1 MARFDFGDNLMK
13 VRLDQRKK
21 PGTFLLDQCA
31 TAVLSYLLVAIAAA
45 LAAGRRVRSSQG
57 PRPEPAAPLL
67 PLLGPKN
74 LSHFFAAITFLS
86 ARSRKSRSGV
96 TRVRARAFSRRTATT
111 HVFLRDGL
119 ENPGRVPTAWQR
131 CSNVYVTPIFLH
143 FVLPNLRCVKR
154 VNVHRNRCRF
164 FQNRNVSTW
173 KRNRSGA
180 IPNLQR
186 HEESATMQFPIEKL
200 YQHGS
205 KSIC

>member
-1 MARFDFGDNLMK
+1 MSTAIMARFDFGDNLMK

-57 PRPEPAAPLL
+57 PRPKPAAPLL

-111 HVFLRDGL
+111 HVFLEPTGKSGTSSD
-119 ENPGRVPTAWQR
+119 RVAALLKCLCNTDFSTL
-131 CSNVYVTPIFLH
+131 CVTKFALCKA
-143 FVLPNLRCVKR
+143 R
-154 VNVHRNRCRF
+154 
-164 FQNRNVSTW
+164 
-173 KRNRSGA
+173 
-180 IPNLQR
+180 
-186 HEESATMQFPIEKL
+186 
-200 YQHGS
+200 
-205 KSIC
+205 